1 VNVYVRPRRT
11 FTVVDVDREEPA
23 RTDTANLRI
32 PVDTERL
39 KLLPATRLATVRPS
53 SRRLTTIFLPRL
65 GSLET
70 IRRPVD
76 RASAVPIET
85 AYMRARIRTNL
96 HAEMY
101 FDFIASFYHRDAFWR
116 MWCWL
121 LFSVLNL
128 KLPVAFLVAGFSSF
142 YASSLKHP
150 HGSTDR
156 TRFPQNR
163 YFLH

>member
-11 FTVVDVDREEPA
+11 FTVVDVDREEPGPA
-23 RTDTANLRI
+23 DTANTRI

-39 KLLPATRLATVRPS
+39 KLLPATRLATVLPS

-85 AYMRARIRTNL
+85 AYMIARIRTIMPV
-96 HAEMY
+96 EMY
-101 FDFIASFYHRDAFWR
+101 FDFMVSSYAR
-116 MWCWL
+116 
-121 LFSVLNL
+121 NG
-128 KLPVAFLVAGFSSF
+128 FLVNVVLIGVWCDTKRNSADTMTGI
-142 YASSLKHP
+142 
-150 HGSTDR
+150 
-156 TRFPQNR
+156 TRFRHNEKE
-163 YFLH
+163 